1 MNDVKATI
9 GTANSTDISIS
20 TTDAI
25 SISMKTAVGCVPHG
39 TIELVGS
46 GEYDVAGYKTAVVFG
61 SGGERYD
68 GEYEIKPTF
77 EAQILPTKA
86 KVLTDDITVNAIEV
100 SRTTNL
106 SGGKT
111 VYIGGL
117 ING

>member
-9 GTANSTDISIS
+9 GTARNTDVGIV
-20 TTDAI
+20 TVETVG
-25 SISMKTAVGCVPHG
+25 ISMKTSVGCIPHG
-39 TIELVGS
+39 TIELEGN
-46 GEYDVAGYKTAVVFG
+46 GEFDVAGYKTAVVFG